1 MEPTWSIWH
10 LRTKRPSCVI
20 KALQER
26 QQTTSHLLLHQVF
39 KLCDLLSVFR
49 VARDVLL
56 IKESLQTKE
65 KSKVKFMEQY
75 CGITSPQNTK
85 PYRNEHF

>member
-10 LRTKRPSCVI
+10 LRTKRQSCVI

-26 QQTTSHLLLHQVF
+26 QQTTPHLLLHQVF

-65 KSKVKFMEQY
+65 KKQSQIYGAVLWHYIIPKHQ
-75 CGITSPQNTK
+75 TL
-85 PYRNEHF
+85 